1 MNLAF
6 HGPAPE
12 GEGGPRLPGSLRL
25 NPRLEQWLAF
35 HPDGTVTIRPGK
47 VELGQ
52 GILTALAQIA
62 AEELDLPPERI
73 RIAPTVTGESPN
85 EAVTSG
91 SLSVQEGG
99 MALRQA
105 CAEARARFL
114 SVAAQA
120 SGAPLAAIRVEE
132 GRFIGP
138 GGEIGSYAAFAGRGL
153 LAGEARGEAAPKPP
167 AARRLAGRSLPRLDL
182 PAKIFG
188 EARFLHDLRLPGML
202 HARMIRPPR
211 PGAVLVEAPAHPAL
225 WREGGFLAVIAETEA
240 EAERLAPRL
249 AAACRWQG
257 GAEIPDDPQAWLDA
271 APGEESLV
279 ARHGAP
285 PEGGR
290 MLRRLFRRPFLA
302 HGSVGT
308 CCAVAL
314 WEGGV
319 MRVWSHA
326 QGPYNLR
333 ADLAKVLGLPEEAVV
348 VEHREGAG
356 CYGHNGADD
365 VALDAA
371 LAARARPGRPV
382 RALWTRAEEFASAPL
397 SPAMAV
403 AVEAVLDE
411 AGTLASWR
419 SHVRS
424 NGHSGRPGRGAV
436 PVLLAAPLLPGGRP
450 VPPSQDAPLAGGG
463 GAQRNQ
469 IPAYRTPHLEA
480 RMTRLSEMPIRCS
493 ALRGL
498 GALIHVWAIESVM
511 EELAAMAG
519 EDPLA
524 FRLRHL
530 DDPRAREVLLAAAA
544 MAGWEG
550 RAGLPEGEG
559 LGLGFARYK
568 NSGAWCAVA
577 AHLRAEERLRCLSL
591 SIACDMGEVINPDGA
606 ENQLEGGA
614 LHAVSIAL
622 HEAVRIGEGR
632 VLSDSWAAYPV
643 LRFRDAP
650 AVAVRLIARPE
661 EPPLGAGEA
670 SMGPTIAAIANAVH
684 QALGVRPERLPFT
697 PENL

>member
-6 HGPAPE
+6 QPGPEEE
-12 GEGGPRLPGSLRL
+12 GKPRLPGSLQRNRRL
-25 NPRLEQWLAF
+25 DQWLAV
-35 HPDGTVTIRPGK
+35 HADGTVTIRPGK

-62 AEELDLPPERI
+62 AEELDLPLAAI

-99 MALRQA
+99 MALRHA

-120 SGAPLAAIRVEE
+120 SGVPLAAIRVEE
-132 GRFIGP
+132 GRFLGP
-138 GGEIGSYAAFAGRGL
+138 AGEIGSYAAFAGRGL
-153 LAGEARGEAAPKPP
+153 LEGEAAPGARPKPP
-167 AARRLAGRSLPRLDL
+167 EARRVAGRSAPRLDL

-225 WREGGFLAVIAETEA
+225 LREGSFLAVIAETEA

-249 AAACRWQG
+249 AAACRWEG
-257 GAEIPDDPQAWLDA
+257 GAALPDDLDAWLDA

-279 ARHGAP
+279 AAHGAP
-285 PEGGR
+285 PAGGR
-290 MLRRLFRRPFLA
+290 RVERLFRRPFLA

-308 CCAVAL
+308 SCAVAL

-333 ADLAKVLGLPEEAVV
+333 ADLATVLGLPEAAVV

-382 RALWTRAEEFASAPL
+382 RALWTRAEELAWGPL

-403 AVEAVLDE
+403 RVEAVLDA
-411 AGTLASWR
+411 AGNLASWR

-450 VPPSQDAPLAGGG
+450 IPPSQDAPLAGGG

-469 IPAYRTPHLEA
+469 VPAYRTPHLEA

-519 EDPLA
+519 DDPLA

-530 DDPRAREVLLAAAA
+530 EDARAREVLATAAA
-544 MAGWEG
+544 MAGWER
-550 RAGLPEGEG
+550 RAALPEAEG
-559 LGLGFARYK
+559 LGLGVARYK
-568 NSGAWCAVA
+568 NTGAWCAVA
-577 AHLRAEERLRCLSL
+577 AHVRAEERVRCLSL
-591 SIACDMGEVINPDGA
+591 FVACDMGEVINPDGA
-606 ENQLEGGA
+606 MHQLEGGA
-614 LHAVSIAL
+614 IHGVSVAL
-622 HEAVRIGEGR
+622 HEAVRIGQGR
-632 VLSDSWAAYPV
+632 ILSDSWAGYPV
-643 LRFRDAP
+643 LRFRDVP
-650 AVAVRLIARPE
+650 RVEVRLIARPE
-661 EPPLGAGEA
+661 APPLGAGEA
-670 SMGPTIAAIANAVH
+670 SMGPTIAAIAGGIH
-684 QALGVRPERLPFT
+684 QALGVRPARLPFT